1 MMNILKQNAGCI
13 FLFIIVLII
22 LFFVLRN
29 QVKEYYE
36 QLDPVL
42 YKIKE
47 NLRPL
52 HSSIDKLRFFE
63 GKKSYTINK
72 KKIYLCL
79 KDENGDYYDY
89 NMLIYVALHELSHV
103 ICDEIG
109 HTPKFHRIF
118 DDLLKQATD
127 MNIYDPNIPIVKN
140 YCGHH

>member
-1 MMNILKQNAGCI
+1 MNILKQNAGCI

>member
-13 FLFIIVLII
+13 FLFITVLII

-127 MNIYDPNIPIVKN
+127 MNIYIPIIKN